1 MNEKIKNEWGLCRDN
16 VGIVIVLVKKKQM
29 NEKIKNEWNTQ
40 SLLSR

>member
-16 VGIVIVLVKKKQM
+16 VGIVIVLVKKKM